1 MKTRYYIIET
11 YCCGQLGTSYSVPTE
26 KEALAILQNTKK
38 LNEPH
43 AFIKIEKQTRKWY
56 QRYWKTVEVVGAW
69 WN

>member
-11 YCCGQLGTSYSVPTE
+11 YCYGQLSTSYSVSTE
-26 KEALAILQNTKK
+26 KEALAILQETKK
-38 LNEPH
+38 FDEPN

-56 QRYWKTVEVVGAW
+56 QRRWKTVEVVGAW